1 MATFRSTIG
10 SALSTVTAT
19 ADAAVKTV
27 NTITV
32 GVDMLANWA
41 NLEKAKQEANIK
53 YETKFVELEAKERAT
68 VRLADIKLQSAGY
81 VNKSEAHKV
90 AYETAAE
97 ELEAMFKD

>member
-1 MATFRSTIG
+1 MATFRATFG

-19 ADAAVKTV
+19 ADAAVKSVT
-27 NTITV
+27 TITV

-68 VRLADIKLQSAGY
+68 VRLSDIKLQSATY
-81 VNKSEAHKV
+81 VNKSEDHKA
-90 AYETAAE
+90 AYEAAAAD
-97 ELEAMFKD
+97 LEAMFTA